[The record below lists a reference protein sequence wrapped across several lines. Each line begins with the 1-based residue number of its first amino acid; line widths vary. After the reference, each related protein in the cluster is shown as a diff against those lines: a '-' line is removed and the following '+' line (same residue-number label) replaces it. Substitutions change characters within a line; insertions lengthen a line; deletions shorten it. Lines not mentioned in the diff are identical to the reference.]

1 MSPEFLFQSSVHSF
15 LLRYSEYIR
24 LGFALSTLLDVVHG
38 KSSLAFSNCFFN
50 DSLMQAGKRE
60 KFGLFY
66 AIRHRSTNSN
76 STSIILQL
84 VTSFGLKDQ
93 FLRALANRVD
103 RYVYTGHG
111 ITTVRLG
118 KKFWCFSFF
127 QSVSL
132 LSDALAIHTAMA
144 VAIANGGT
152 QRPQRPQRCSTGA
165 GPKFKLIHEGD
176 IQVCRLNHSRTLI
189 SKVLSSKF
197 LRRWEAHH
205 VYLGDFQMYSAT
217 VS

>member
-1 MSPEFLFQSSVHSF
+1 M
-15 LLRYSEYIR
+15 
-24 LGFALSTLLDVVHG
+24 
-38 KSSLAFSNCFFN
+38 
-50 DSLMQAGKRE
+50 
-60 KFGLFY
+60 
-66 AIRHRSTNSN
+66 AI
-76 STSIILQL
+76 Q
-84 VTSFGLKDQ
+84 
-93 FLRALANRVD
+93 
-103 RYVYTGHG
+103 
-111 ITTVRLG
+111 
-118 KKFWCFSFF
+118 
-127 QSVSL
+127 
-132 LSDALAIHTAMA
+132 TAMA

-217 VS
+217 VSEGSGRLCTFFANEIFNRKEPPVRACLIRCPPFSYLNIGLNEQQSLWKGLQCRGTAQC

>member
-1 MSPEFLFQSSVHSF
+1 M
-15 LLRYSEYIR
+15 R
-24 LGFALSTLLDVVHG
+24 
-38 KSSLAFSNCFFN
+38 
-50 DSLMQAGKRE
+50 
-60 KFGLFY
+60 KFGLDT
-66 AIRHRSTNSN
+66 AWIREVVSIYEIATNFLFAVNHFVGCDVIRAKRPVPS
-76 STSIILQL
+76 SGLQIAQICLHSIH
-84 VTSFGLKDQ
+84 GL
-93 FLRALANRVD
+93 
-103 RYVYTGHG
+103 T
-111 ITTVRLG
+111 TTVRLD
-118 KKFWCFSFF
+118 KKFLCFLLF
-127 QSVSL
+127 QSVGL

-217 VS
+217 VSEVAVEFVFFFANKILITKSRLCELV

>member
-1 MSPEFLFQSSVHSF
+1 M
-15 LLRYSEYIR
+15 
-24 LGFALSTLLDVVHG
+24 
-38 KSSLAFSNCFFN
+38 
-50 DSLMQAGKRE
+50 
-60 KFGLFY
+60 
-66 AIRHRSTNSN
+66 AI
-76 STSIILQL
+76 Q
-84 VTSFGLKDQ
+84 
-93 FLRALANRVD
+93 
-103 RYVYTGHG
+103 
-111 ITTVRLG
+111 
-118 KKFWCFSFF
+118 
-127 QSVSL
+127 
-132 LSDALAIHTAMA
+132 TAMA

-217 VS
+217 VSEGSGRLTFLRMKYLIAKSRLRELV

>member
-1 MSPEFLFQSSVHSF
+1 MSGVDRCQMLIHVATGNLAGMS
-15 LLRYSEYIR
+15 
-24 LGFALSTLLDVVHG
+24 A
-38 KSSLAFSNCFFN
+38 SSLS
-50 DSLMQAGKRE
+50 Q
-60 KFGLFY
+60 
-66 AIRHRSTNSN
+66 
-76 STSIILQL
+76 TSIPNQLHRHPPPERSDLQIRNKL
-84 VTSFGLKDQ
+84 YQSVSSSSEKQKLPSVTEELSHMQILKDEKAVNESGNSCSC
-93 FLRALANRVD
+93 FL
-103 RYVYTGHG
+103 
-111 ITTVRLG
+111 
-118 KKFWCFSFF
+118 SP
-127 QSVSL
+127 SVSL